1 LVRNTFFKHHRLL
14 FIFIILLIHGCSGTK
29 TGDVNGI
36 LSPIALLPVDNE
48 ISGWSILGTYIE
60 AEDYQSLYDIIDG
73 GAQVFIDNG
82 FVSGAFQ
89 IYMGAT
95 GGGSDIT
102 VRIYDQ
108 GSEANARTLYDKVA
122 TGIGIPWNGAGTE
135 ARIDESSLASY
146 TIEYCQSNFFVQ
158 VIIEQKTD
166 ESLNIAKLFATHISQ
181 KIG

>member
-1 LVRNTFFKHHRLL
+1 M
-14 FIFIILLIHGCSGTK
+14 IFSIYGCSDTK

-48 ISGWSILGTYIE
+48 ISGWSTLGTYEE

-89 IYMGAT
+89 TYMGAMG
-95 GGGSDIT
+95 GGGSDVT

-108 GSEANARTLYDKVA
+108 GSESNARTVYDKVA
-122 TGIGIPWNGAGTE
+122 TGIDVPWNSAGNIAE
-135 ARIDESSLASY
+135 ARIDESALASY
-146 TIEYCQSNFFVQ
+146 TIEFTQSNFFIQ

-181 KIG
+181 KIS

>member
-1 LVRNTFFKHHRLL
+1 MIRSTFFWFFLYV
-14 FIFIILLIHGCSGTK
+14 FIIFTIYSCSDTK

-48 ISGWSILGTYIE
+48 ISGWNTLGTYVE

-82 FVSGAFQ
+82 FISGAFQ
-89 IYMGAT
+89 TYMGST
-95 GGGSDIT
+95 GGGGSDVTI
-102 VRIYDQ
+102 RIYDQ
-108 GSEANARTLYDKVA
+108 GSESNARTLYDKVA
-122 TGIGIPWNGAGTE
+122 TGIDVPWNGAGTE
-135 ARIDESSLASY
+135 ARIDESALASY
-146 TIEYCQSNFFVQ
+146 TIEFSQSNFFVQ

-181 KIG
+181 KIS